1 MVKWTAPAKR
11 DLRKIHEYIA
21 EDSKYYAKRV
31 TDDIIAKT
39 EKLNDFPEIG
49 RMVAELQ
56 ETNIRELIIY
66 SYRLLY
72 EIKPQKIEIL
82 AIIHGKRDFLK
93 AYQEK

>member
-1 MVKWTAPAKR
+1 MVKWTAPAKK

-39 EKLNDFPEIG
+39 EKLNDFPEMG
-49 RMVAELQ
+49 RMVAELP

-72 EIKPQKIEIL
+72 EIKPKKIEIL

>member
-39 EKLNDFPEIG
+39 EKLNDFPEMG

-56 ETNIRELIIY
+56 EKNIREVIIY

-72 EIKPQKIEIL
+72 EIKPKKIEIL

>member
-11 DLRKIHEYIA
+11 DLRNIHEYIA
-21 EDSKYYAKRV
+21 EDSKYYAKQV

-39 EKLNDFPEIG
+39 EKLNDFPEMG
-49 RMVAELQ
+49 RMVPELQ
-56 ETNIRELIIY
+56 EKNIREVIIY

-72 EIKPQKIEIL
+72 EIKPKKIEIL
-82 AIIHGKRDFLK
+82 AIIHCKRNFLK

>member
-39 EKLNDFPEIG
+39 EKLNDFPEMG

-72 EIKPQKIEIL
+72 EIKPKKIEIL

>member
-1 MVKWTAPAKR
+1 MVKWTSPAKG

-21 EDSKYYAKRV
+21 KDSKYYAKRV

-39 EKLNDFPEIG
+39 EKLNDFPEKG
-49 RMVAELQ
+49 RTVPELQ

-72 EIKPQKIEIL
+72 EIKPKKIEIL
-82 AIIHGKRDFLK
+82 AIVHGKRDFLK

>member
-1 MVKWTAPAKR
+1 MVKWTASAKG

-21 EDSKYYAKRV
+21 KDSKYYAKRV

-39 EKLNDFPEIG
+39 EKLNDFPEMG
-49 RMVAELQ
+49 RTVPELQ

-72 EIKPQKIEIL
+72 EIKPKKIEIL
-82 AIIHGKRDFLK
+82 ALVHGKRDFLK

>member
-11 DLRKIHEYIA
+11 DLKKIHNYIS

-31 TDDIIAKT
+31 ADDIIAKT

-49 RMVAELQ
+49 RVVPELQ

-72 EIKPQKIEIL
+72 EIKPQQIEIL
-82 AIIHGKRDFLK
+82 AIVHGKRDFFK

>member
-11 DLRKIHEYIA
+11 DLRNIHEYIA

-39 EKLNDFPEIG
+39 ENLNDFPEIG
-49 RMVAELQ
+49 RIVPELQ
-56 ETNIRELIIY
+56 ESYIRELIVY

-72 EIKPQKIEIL
+72 EIKPKKIEIL
-82 AIIHGKRDFLK
+82 AIVHGKRDFLK
-93 AYQEK
+93 EYQEK